1 MTPRITFLICSAVG
15 LFFAVA
21 FCLAPKFFTHQAWP
35 TAEGQALEIA
45 VTMRYVVAAM
55 IFHVSLLLFAASKVV
70 GAGNQKPVM
79 LSSAIG
85 FTIVCATILYVG
97 LFRGDG
103 VPTIPPIV
111 GTGILAI
118 LCWLSW
124 SKTKISTI

>member
-1 MTPRITFLICSAVG
+1 
-15 LFFAVA
+15 
-21 FCLAPKFFTHQAWP
+21 
-35 TAEGQALEIA
+35 
-45 VTMRYVVAAM
+45 MRYVIAAM

-70 GAGNQKPVM
+70 GASNQKPVM

-103 VPTIPPIV
+103 VPTIPPII
-111 GTGILAI
+111 GTGILAM

-124 SKTKISTI
+124 SKMKTATA